1 MKPAIKVA
9 VAAVALFGLLV
20 GVAAAQGRFSD
31 VPSGH
36 ENAAAI
42 EWAASVGVTL
52 GYNDGTFKPA
62 EPLKRRHARVFLE
75 RYYDEVLGAEG
86 DDEFQ
91 PPEFTRGDMMQLL
104 YDMKHNTTTTTTTAP
119 PTTTT
124 LSTTCSDAICLVDH
138 YWFGSGYNDSTDNYA
153 VKFRVNQSCAT
164 LYVEVQLLDSNSRR
178 IGDWGNELLR
188 SPAVGREF
196 TVEVNFINDWD
207 SFARFE
213 WEYNCR

>member
-1 MKPAIKVA
+1 MRTIIRTVI
-9 VAAVALFGLLV
+9 AAVALVGLLV
-20 GVAAAQGRFSD
+20 GAAVAQGRFSD
-31 VPSGH
+31 VPADH
-36 ENAAAI
+36 ENADAI
-42 EWAASVGVTL
+42 AWAANVGVTA
-52 GYNDGTFKPA
+52 GYGDGTFRPE
-62 EPLKRRHARVFLE
+62 EPLKRAHARVFIE
-75 RYYDEVLGAEG
+75 RYYDNILGADG
-86 DDEFQ
+86 DDNYRSDS
-91 PPEFTRGDMMQLL
+91 FTRGDMMQLL
-104 YDMKHNTTTTTTTAP
+104 YGMTVTTTTTTTIAP

-124 LSTTCSDAICLVDH
+124 PSTTCSDAICLVDH